1 MRRVSRMKQMPALVL
16 ALLIAP
22 VFISTAH
29 ADLPAD
35 VQSVLRNKLLQKGEV
50 SIEMIRL
57 GASPSDAREIYK
69 ENPTLPL
76 APASNLKLIT
86 TSAALDHFGADF
98 KFRTYFV
105 LHDGNAIIWGDGDP
119 ALGDAEIL
127 RRVGWDV
134 TTVFQSWATQL
145 KQRNITSVRN
155 VVVDD
160 SVFDQNFLHPNWPA
174 DQIHK
179 RYEAEVGGVN
189 LNANCLDFYV
199 KTTSPGEL
207 VTYTMNPPAGFI
219 TVKNTCVSG
228 RDNAIWLSRM
238 PGDNDIILR
247 GQTNA
252 SNEVPVSVTI
262 TDPPIFAAN
271 VLAETLKAGGVAVSG
286 QVTRNRQSKSD
297 YLAASDAE
305 KKNWTLLAVHETPLP
320 VVLARCNKDSMNLY
334 AESLCKRLGHDLS
347 HLPGSW
353 DNGTAAIG
361 AFLKGLGVADAEF
374 HLVDGSGLSKQ
385 NTISSHAI
393 TQVLRHNFYSKNKDV
408 FLASLSVAGEDG
420 TLSDRFRGTDLRG
433 RVFGK
438 SGYISGVSSLSGYL
452 KTRDNNWYVFSILMN
467 GVPPGS
473 NSGAKALQESIV
485 KALDAHAE
493 GKLAGT
499 R

>member
-1 MRRVSRMKQMPALVL
+1 LGILV
-16 ALLIAP
+16 AGVMGGVAR
-22 VFISTAH
+22 

-35 VQSVLRNKLLQKGEV
+35 VQSVLRNKLLQKAEV
-50 SIEMIRL
+50 SIEMVRL
-57 GASPSDAREIYK
+57 GASPADTREIYK
-69 ENPTLPL
+69 ENATLPL

-134 TTVFQSWATQL
+134 TTVFQSWAQQC
-145 KQRNITSVRN
+145 KQHNITSVGD
-155 VVVDD
+155 VMVDD
-160 SVFDQNFLHPNWPA
+160 SVFDQNFLHPNWPG

-189 LNANCLDFYV
+189 LNANCVDFYV
-199 KTTSPGEL
+199 KTTSPGEV
-207 VTYTMNPPAGFI
+207 VTYTMNPQTDFI
-219 TVKNTCVSG
+219 HVKNTCVTG
-228 RDNAIWLSRM
+228 RENAIWLSRM

-247 GQTNA
+247 GQTDV

-262 TDPPIFAAN
+262 TDPPMFAAT
-271 VLAETLKAGGVAVSG
+271 VLAETLKAGGVN
-286 QVTRNRQSKSD
+286 VTGHAARNRQSKAE
-297 YLAASDAE
+297 YLKATPEE

-334 AESLCKRLGHDLS
+334 AESLCKRLGNDLT

-353 DNGTAAIG
+353 DNGTAAVG
-361 AFLKGLGVADAEF
+361 SFLKGLGVADAEF

-393 TQVLRHNFYSKNKDV
+393 TQVLRHNFYSKNKDA

-433 RVFGK
+433 RIFGK

-452 KTRDNNWYVFSILMN
+452 KTKDNDWYVFSILMN

-473 NSGAKALQESIV
+473 NSGAKALQETMV
-485 KALDAHAE
+485 KALDSYAE